1 MNSDLLQTYGL
12 TGAGLLATGL
22 LLLVWWL
29 YRRKTAIQRE
39 INGALKA
46 VSRASLRDIVI
57 PDVVNDQIHLDYLL
71 LTPKGLLVLDLRDMP
86 GVVFAGDNL
95 EEWTL
100 LDGRERFGFTNP
112 LGPLRAKIESVK
124 SLVRQVPVHGRVAF
138 TTRAKFPKGKPDLVT
153 TLPDLVQEFG
163 WEKGSAAEKS
173 LDAFHL
179 GWEQVKRAALN

>member
-1 MNSDLLQTYGL
+1 MFQVYGL
-12 TGAGLLATGL
+12 PLAGGAAVVV
-22 LLLVWWL
+22 LLLVWL
-29 YRRKTAIQRE
+29 VYRRRTAVQRE
-39 INGALKA
+39 INSALRA

-57 PDVVNDQIHLDYLL
+57 PDVVNEQIHLDYLL

-100 LDGRERFGFTNP
+100 LDGHERFGFTNP

-124 SLVRQVPVHGRVAF
+124 SLVTQVPVHGRVAF
-138 TTRAKFPKGKPDLVT
+138 TARASFPKGKPDLVT
-153 TLPDLVQEFG
+153 SLPELVEEFG
-163 WEKGSAAEKS
+163 WEKDSAAEKS

-179 GWEQVKRAALN
+179 GWERVKRAALN